1 MHNTRLG
8 NLAELM
14 MENNLD
20 LILLTSR
27 PNVRYFTGYGGE
39 GIALISSDGAA
50 TLYVEPIYLEEAERS
65 VPEKISVTPV
75 EEIYDPLAAAVEEL
89 REKRITI
96 GVDSLPVE
104 KYSELAAS
112 HSMVIKPAGGLIWR
126 IRSRK
131 DAWEKELIREATAAV
146 ESALE
151 MAFDLLMGDSQASEI
166 KTIVTE
172 ELMRRGADAIPET
185 PVITPGREVYRR
197 GDTLTLTVT
206 ASKKGYAAKLTR
218 TMTVGH
224 EEGGEAARL
233 CDTLVE
239 WFSECSE
246 KVKAWSPTLE
256 LFDMLREKLNP
267 LGGARVSRVIGH
279 GIGLE
284 LVEPPSITP
293 NSKELLPEG
302 AVITLQPK
310 LLVKSST
317 ILSIGDTYA
326 VERDGLVK
334 LSRIDYI
341 L

>member
-1 MHNTRLG
+1 
-8 NLAELM
+8 
-14 MENNLD
+14 
-20 LILLTSR
+20 
-27 PNVRYFTGYGGE
+27 
-39 GIALISSDGAA
+39 
-50 TLYVEPIYLEEAERS
+50 
-65 VPEKISVTPV
+65 
-75 EEIYDPLAAAVEEL
+75 
-89 REKRITI
+89 
-96 GVDSLPVE
+96 
-104 KYSELAAS
+104 
-112 HSMVIKPAGGLIWR
+112 
-126 IRSRK
+126 
-131 DAWEKELIREATAAV
+131 
-146 ESALE
+146 
-151 MAFDLLMGDSQASEI
+151 
-166 KTIVTE
+166 
-172 ELMRRGADAIPET
+172 GADAIPET